1 MVRDDV
7 TMKWRWNEDD

>member
-7 TMKWRWNEDD
+7 TMK